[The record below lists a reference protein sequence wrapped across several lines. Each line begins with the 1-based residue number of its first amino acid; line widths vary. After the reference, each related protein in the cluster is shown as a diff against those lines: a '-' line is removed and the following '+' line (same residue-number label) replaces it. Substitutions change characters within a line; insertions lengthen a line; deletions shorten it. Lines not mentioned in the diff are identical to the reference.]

1 MELGGLDALV
11 FTAGVG
17 ENDGDVRQ
25 RMVEGL
31 EFMGIAID
39 PERNKVRAKVAE
51 LSPEGA
57 KVKVFM
63 IPTDE
68 ELVIARDTEA
78 IVEGRPL

>member
-1 MELGGLDALV
+1 
-11 FTAGVG
+11 
-17 ENDGDVRQ
+17 
-25 RMVEGL
+25 
-31 EFMGIAID
+31 MGISID
-39 PERNKVRAKVAE
+39 PLRNNVRAKVAE